1 MTPPYVHLASE
12 ILRLWQASLEA
23 GLIAHPR
30 DAPSGAPAVAADL
43 NALGRQHD
51 PFGEPFAEGT
61 FVGKLESDEAGEEG
75 LYNVIVRP
83 SMRAALPDGKLTL
96 PSLVGCAPGP
106 LPVPL
111 AFAAPSHSLLLCTS
125 DQGPSSVG

>member
-1 MTPPYVHLASE
+1 MDPLPGGDLLRAAGPPAQSSARLVAPLSSLPRLLTNTQSRNHLSMTPAYVKLASE

-30 DAPSGAPAVAADL
+30 DVSSGAPAAAADL
-43 NALGRQHD
+43 NGLGRRQD

-75 LYNVIVRP
+75 LYNVVVRHQ
-83 SMRAALPDGKLTL
+83 A
-96 PSLVGCAPGP
+96 
-106 LPVPL
+106 
-111 AFAAPSHSLLLCTS
+111 
-125 DQGPSSVG
+125 